1 MDGDTC
7 NVASYIPH
15 AQSRIR
21 LDRFSSKD
29 EMCVYCACGRIVA
42 LDRSEMSLKISL
54 GKDLECMSCR
64 NRRIAQEIDYLNNL
78 YDGRID
84 EESIQF

>member
-7 NVASYIPH
+7 NVVSYIPH

-21 LDRFSSKD
+21 LDKFSSKD

-42 LDRSEMSLKISL
+42 LDRSEMKLKLAL
-54 GKDLECMSCR
+54 GKDLECTTCR
-64 NRRIAQEIDYLNNL
+64 NRRISEEIDYLNNL
-78 YDGRID
+78 YDGIIT
-84 EESIQF
+84 EESY

>member
-7 NVASYIPH
+7 SVRSYIPH

-21 LDRFSSKD
+21 LDKFSSKD

-42 LDRSEMSLKISL
+42 LDRSEMKLKLAL
-54 GKDLECMSCR
+54 GKDLECTTCR
-64 NRRIAQEIDYLNNL
+64 NRRISEEIDYLNNL
-78 YDGRID
+78 YDGVIT
-84 EESIQF
+84 EESY

>member
-7 NVASYIPH
+7 SVRSYIPH

-21 LDRFSSKD
+21 LDKFSSKD

-42 LDRSEMSLKISL
+42 LDRSEMKLKLAL
-54 GKDLECMSCR
+54 GKDLECTACR
-64 NRRIAQEIDYLNNL
+64 NRRISEEIDYLNNL
-78 YDGRID
+78 YDGVIT
-84 EESIQF
+84 EESY

>member
-7 NVASYIPH
+7 NVGSYIPH

-21 LDRFSSKD
+21 LDKFSSKD

-42 LDRSEMSLKISL
+42 LDRSEMKLKLAL
-54 GKDLECMSCR
+54 GKDLECTTCR
-64 NRRIAQEIDYLNNL
+64 NRRISEEIDYLNNL
-78 YDGRID
+78 YDGVIT
-84 EESIQF
+84 EESY

>member
-7 NVASYIPH
+7 NVGSYIPH

-21 LDRFSSKD
+21 LDKFSSKD

-42 LDRSEMSLKISL
+42 LDRSEMKLKLAL
-54 GKDLECMSCR
+54 GKDLECTACR
-64 NRRIAQEIDYLNNL
+64 NRRISEEIDYLNNL
-78 YDGRID
+78 YDGVIS
-84 EESIQF
+84 EESY

>member
-7 NVASYIPH
+7 NVGSYIPH

-21 LDRFSSKD
+21 LDKFSSKD

-42 LDRSEMSLKISL
+42 LDRSEMKLKLAL
-54 GKDLECMSCR
+54 GKDLECTACR
-64 NRRIAQEIDYLNNL
+64 NRRISEEIDYLNNL
-78 YDGRID
+78 YDGIIT
-84 EESIQF
+84 EESY

>member
-7 NVASYIPH
+7 NVGGYIPH

-21 LDRFSSKD
+21 LDKFSSKD

-42 LDRSEMSLKISL
+42 LDRSEMKLKLAL
-54 GKDLECMSCR
+54 GKDLECTACR
-64 NRRIAQEIDYLNNL
+64 NRRISEEIDYLNNL
-78 YDGRID
+78 YDGVIT
-84 EESIQF
+84 EESY

>member
-7 NVASYIPH
+7 NVGSYIPH

-21 LDRFSSKD
+21 LDKFSSKD

-42 LDRSEMSLKISL
+42 LDRSEMKLKLAL
-54 GKDLECMSCR
+54 GKDLECTACR
-64 NRRIAQEIDYLNNL
+64 NRRISEEIDYLNNL
-78 YDGRID
+78 YDGVIT
-84 EESIQF
+84 EESY

>member
-7 NVASYIPH
+7 NVGSYIPH

-21 LDRFSSKD
+21 LDKFSSKD

-42 LDRSEMSLKISL
+42 LDRSEMKLKLAL
-54 GKDLECMSCR
+54 GKDLECTTCR
-64 NRRIAQEIDYLNNL
+64 NRRISEEIDYLNNL
-78 YDGRID
+78 YDGIIT
-84 EESIQF
+84 EESY

>member
-7 NVASYIPH
+7 NVGSYIPH

-21 LDRFSSKD
+21 LDKFSSKD

-42 LDRSEMSLKISL
+42 LDRAEMELKLSLK
-54 GKDLECMSCR
+54 KELECTACR
-64 NRRIAQEIDYLNNL
+64 NRRISNEIEYLNNL
-78 YDGRID
+78 YDGLIT
-84 EESIQF
+84 EEN